1 MKTKSFIRTDNEN
14 TLKENVIIHWWNF
27 GKKTLDFN
35 GTIQEYLDKN
45 KVKISIKYYQ
55 DQEHNFERSIISAKF
70 QCGQFQE
77 IKFKCHSLEDT
88 VRMIINF
95 NLAYM
100 GDKAQFEFSG
110 RKRTINF

>member
-1 MKTKSFIRTDNEN
+1 MKKSFIRAKNEKI
-14 TLKENVIIHWWNF
+14 LKENIAIHWWNF

-35 GTIQEYLDKN
+35 GTVQEYLDKN
-45 KVKISIKYYQ
+45 KVKISIKYHQ
-55 DQEHNFERSIISAKF
+55 DEDHNFERCIVTAKLF
-70 QCGQFQE
+70 CGQFKE
-77 IKFKCHSLEDT
+77 VKFICHSLEDT
-88 VRMIINF
+88 IRMIINF

>member
-1 MKTKSFIRTDNEN
+1 MPKSFIRVENEN
-14 TLKENVIIHWWNF
+14 TLKKNVIIHWWNF

-35 GTIQEYLDKN
+35 GTVQEYFVKN
-45 KVKISIKYYQ
+45 KVKLYIKYYQ
-55 DQEHNFERSIISAKF
+55 DEDHNFERSIISAKF
-70 QCGQFQE
+70 QYGQFQE
-77 IKFKCHSLEDT
+77 IKFKCHSLED
-88 VRMIINF
+88 VIRMIINF

>member
-1 MKTKSFIRTDNEN
+1 MEKSFIRTENEKI
-14 TLKENVIIHWWNF
+14 LKENITIHWWNF

-35 GTIQEYLDKN
+35 GTVQEYLDKN
-45 KVKISIKYYQ
+45 KVKITLKYYQ
-55 DQEHNFERSIISAKF
+55 DQEHNFERCLIKVKF
-70 QCGQFQE
+70 SCGNLTE
-77 IKFKCHSLEDT
+77 INFVCHNLEDA

>member
-1 MKTKSFIRTDNEN
+1 MQKSFIRVENEN
-14 TLKENVIIHWWNF
+14 ILKENIIIHWWNF

-55 DQEHNFERSIISAKF
+55 DKEHNFERCMVTAKLF
-70 QCGQFQE
+70 CGQFQE
-77 IKFKCHSLEDT
+77 IKFKGHSLEDT

-95 NLAYM
+95 NLAYK

>member
-1 MKTKSFIRTDNEN
+1 MKKSFIRTENEN
-14 TLKENVIIHWWNF
+14 TLKKNIVIHWWNF

-55 DQEHNFERSIISAKF
+55 DEDHNLERNIISAKF

-77 IKFKCHSLEDT
+77 IKLKCHSLEDI

-95 NLAYM
+95 NLSYM
-100 GDKAQFEFSG
+100 GDKAKFEFLG
-110 RKRTINF
+110 RSRTINF

>member
-1 MKTKSFIRTDNEN
+1 MKKSFVRTENEKI
-14 TLKENVIIHWWNF
+14 LKEKIIIHWWNF

-35 GTIQEYLDKN
+35 GTVQEYLEKN
-45 KVKISIKYYQ
+45 KVKISIRYYQ
-55 DQEHNFERSIISAKF
+55 DEEHNFERNIIRAKF
-70 QCGQFQE
+70 TCGQFQE
-77 IKFKCHSLEDT
+77 VKFVCNSLEDV
-88 VRMIINF
+88 VRMVINF

>member
-1 MKTKSFIRTDNEN
+1 MKTSFIRAENEKI
-14 TLKENVIIHWWNF
+14 LKENIIIHWWNF

-35 GTIQEYLDKN
+35 GTVQEYLEKN
-45 KVKISIKYYQ
+45 KVKISIRYYQ
-55 DQEHNFERSIISAKF
+55 DEEDNFERSIITAKF
-70 QCGQFQE
+70 ICGQFQE

>member
-1 MKTKSFIRTDNEN
+1 MEKSFVRTENEKI
-14 TLKENVIIHWWNF
+14 LKEKIIIHWWNF

-35 GTIQEYLDKN
+35 GTVQEYLEKN
-45 KVKISIKYYQ
+45 KVKISIRYYQ
-55 DQEHNFERSIISAKF
+55 DEEDNFERCLITAKF
-70 QCGQFQE
+70 KCGHFQE

>member
-1 MKTKSFIRTDNEN
+1 MQKSFIRTKNEN

-35 GTIQEYLDKN
+35 GTIKEYLDKN
-45 KVKISIKYYQ
+45 KVKLSIKYYQ
-55 DQEHNFERSIISAKF
+55 DEDHNFERSIISAKF
-70 QCGQFQE
+70 QRGQFQE

-100 GDKAQFEFSG
+100 GDKAQFVFLN
-110 RKRTINF
+110 RTRTINF

>member
-1 MKTKSFIRTDNEN
+1 MEKSFIRTENEN
-14 TLKENVIIHWWNF
+14 ILKENIIIHWWNF

-35 GTIQEYLDKN
+35 GTVQEYLGKN
-45 KVKISIKYYQ
+45 KVKLSIKYYQ
-55 DQEHNFERSIISAKF
+55 DEEHNFERCLITVKF
-70 QCGQFQE
+70 SCGNLTY
-77 IKFKCHSLEDT
+77 IKFVCHNLEDA

>member
-1 MKTKSFIRTDNEN
+1 MKKSFIRTENEN
-14 TLKENVIIHWWNF
+14 TLKKNVIIHWWNF

-45 KVKISIKYYQ
+45 KVKLSIKYYQ
-55 DQEHNFERSIISAKF
+55 DEDHNFERSIISAKF
-70 QCGQFQE
+70 QYGQFQE
-77 IKFKCHSLEDT
+77 IKFKCHSLEDAI
-88 VRMIINF
+88 RMIINF